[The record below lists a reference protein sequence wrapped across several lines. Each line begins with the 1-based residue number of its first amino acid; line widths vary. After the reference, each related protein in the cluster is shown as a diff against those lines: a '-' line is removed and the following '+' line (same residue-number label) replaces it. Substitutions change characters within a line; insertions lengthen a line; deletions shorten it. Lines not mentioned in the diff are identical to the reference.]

1 MPVSKPQ
8 VQPMYHN
15 VIMPFGDVY
24 ALGGPD
30 VFKELA
36 KKDKDK
42 GKRGTKNLI
51 VLSMEM
57 VSKMME
63 PQKHMGQLGLGGVD
77 ALEEIIGSEYES
89 FDENAL
95 VYHVSSGLDVAVYLE
110 DDNPINVPLTKSL
123 ADRIKAKCGGINK
136 VITTN
141 PSLTIRYQI
150 QGFNVERPGFL
161 LIDSSI
167 VEKGLINGSN
177 SLLLKLIENKGVV
190 SLEVARDLLKL
201 NQETGENLYQN
212 QFIRFTGNQG
222 HVYARVKG
230 DLNEINGRVQE
241 EVNNPRVELI
251 GRDGVLDKMFR
262 IGEDNPR
269 KEILGYT
276 PWDDEQ
282 YLAAQYCI
290 LDPKMQFA
298 GISGGASSGKTLLG
312 YVLSAFQILKHHDK
326 GVREK
331 RGVGEKGRLYDQLIL
346 LKSTDTMG
354 GDSRDIGFLPGDML
368 EKLLPHLAP
377 FSDAHAESADLR
389 RALPFSNMFMPPRI
403 KRDDDFEKEKE
414 REPIKIDG
422 SYLPESLP
430 PVELTTS
437 GYFRGRSFK
446 RKLLV
451 SDEFQNFT
459 PYEAK
464 TIMERV
470 GNGSKLIAM
479 GDPNQFDNP
488 RCSRDINGFTFAI
501 KTTLPHPLSS
511 LVKLTHSYRTEIA
524 EIATRTRVYSR

>member
-1 MPVSKPQ
+1 MAVSKPQ

-36 KKDKDK
+36 KKDKDQRK
-42 GKRGTKNLI
+42 KGTKNLI
-51 VLSMEM
+51 VLPMEM

-77 ALEEIIGSEYES
+77 ALEEIVRSEHEA

-95 VYHVSSGLDVAVYLE
+95 VYHVSPGLDVAVYLDDE
-110 DDNPINVPLTKSL
+110 DSNNVPLSKSL
-123 ADRIKAKCGGINK
+123 ADKVKLKCGRINK
-136 VITTN
+136 IITTN
-141 PSLTIRYQI
+141 PSWTIRYQI
-150 QGFNVERPGFL
+150 QGYNVERPGFL

-167 VEKGLINGSN
+167 VERGLINGSN
-177 SLLLKLIENKGVV
+177 SLLLKLIEKNGVV
-190 SLEVARDLLKL
+190 PLDVARDLLKL
-201 NQETGENLYQN
+201 NEESGENLYQN

-230 DLNEINGRVQE
+230 NLIKINGRVQE
-241 EVNNPRVELI
+241 EVENPRVELI
-251 GRDGVLDKMFR
+251 GRDGVLDMMFKL
-262 IGEDNPR
+262 GEDNPR
-269 KEILGYT
+269 KEILGVT
-276 PWDDEQ
+276 PWDEEQ

-312 YVLSAFQILKHHDK
+312 YVLSAFQILKHPDK
-326 GVREK
+326 SVRE
-331 RGVGEKGRLYDQLIL
+331 RREVGERGRLYDQLIL

-377 FSDAHAESADLR
+377 FSDAHAESTDLR
-389 RALPFSNMFMPPRI
+389 KALPFANMFMPPRL
-403 KRDDDFEKEKE
+403 KREDDREKDKE
-414 REPIKIDG
+414 TIRVDG
-422 SYLPESLP
+422 CYLPENLA

-488 RCSRDINGFTFAI
+488 RCSRDINGFTFAL
-501 KTTLPHPLSS
+501 KTTLKHPLSS
-511 LVKLTHSYRTEIA
+511 LVKLTHAYRTEIA
-524 EIATRTRVYSR
+524 EIATKTRVYSR